1 LGLANPLKDN
11 YLLTMVKRGVARMK
25 GVPPKQKDPMT
36 VELLLALYNQVDF
49 ADNAEVAFWCALIV
63 GFYGFLRKSSLLP
76 ASPSV
81 PVGKRLS
88 RVDVVNLVGD
98 SFDLLCHHSK
108 TLQFGQK
115 VHTIS
120 FASCVDKRLC
130 PVLAM
135 LTHLG
140 ANGLGD
146 EVPLFDYVRDGR
158 EVFFSHSAFVSRLK
172 AGVRACGRDSDVISC
187 HSLRRGGATLSF
199 ACGLSNDQIKLRG
212 DWASDCDQQYIVVSR
227 AAGLEVAQTISLGV
241 AVNAGMYTT

>member
-1 LGLANPLKDN
+1 MML
-11 YLLTMVKRGVARMK
+11 KRGVSHTK
-25 GVPPKQKDPMT
+25 GVPPKQKAPMT
-36 VELLLALYNQVDF
+36 VEILLRLYSQVDF

-88 RVDVVNLVGD
+88 RIDVVNFMPD

-120 FASCVDKRLC
+120 FASCLDKRLC

-135 LTHLG
+135 FTHLG
-140 ANGLGD
+140 VNQLGS
-146 EVPLFDYVRDGR
+146 EAPLFNFVRDGR

-172 AGVRACGRDSDVISC
+172 CGVRECGVDPGTISC

-199 ACGLSNDQIKLRG
+199 TCGLTNDQIKLRG
-212 DWASDCDQQYIVVSR
+212 DWASDCYQQYIVV
-227 AAGLEVAQTISLGV
+227 
-241 AVNAGMYTT
+241 